1 VRSSFKAKGKG
12 LERLQKLAEQLKARP
27 EIKVGLLGVGD
38 SRPGELTNVELGVI
52 HEYGAPR
59 AGIPERSWLRAT
71 ADLKRRE
78 WLALLERALKVALRG
93 KLTVDQAL
101 EVVGQKAVA
110 DIQAR
115 IRRGAGIPPPLQP
128 ATIAAKGSTRP
139 LVDTGRFVQG
149 ISYQVVR
156 GATDRR

>member
-1 VRSSFKAKGKG
+1 MRSSFKAKGKG
-12 LERLQKLAEQLKARP
+12 LERLQNLAAELKSRP
-27 EIKVGLLGVGD
+27 EVKVGVLGTG
-38 SRPGELTNVELGVI
+38 SERPGEMTNAEIGAI
-52 HEYGAPR
+52 MEFGAPR

-78 WLALLERALKVALRG
+78 WLTLLERVLR
-93 KLTVDQAL
+93 LTVKGRLTIDQAL
-101 EVVGQKAVA
+101 ELVGQRAVA

-115 IRRGAGIPPPLQP
+115 IRRGAGIPPPNSPL
-128 ATIAAKGSTRP
+128 TIALKGSSLP

-156 GATDRR
+156 DAPDRR